1 MFSGIWISSRMV
13 ASLVCM
19 ALPAGFI
26 LKISN
31 DSHSSAGESGR
42 VFLLVTF
49 DRGLV
54 TARIAYLN
62 DRKAFPFDAS
72 QIELQDMGINQIPR
86 PIIGGESE
94 TKSRKRALSGGFD
107 GPERATEKAAAL
119 LTCRVTART
128 SA

>member
-1 MFSGIWISSRMV
+1 M
-13 ASLVCM
+13 CM

-31 DSHSSAGESGR
+31 DSHSSAGGESGR

-94 TKSRKRALSGGFD
+94 TRAGKSFVGGFD

-119 LTCRVTART
+119 
-128 SA
+128 